1 MDKFLYPNPSFLSM
15 GGGTILKGA
24 DNGPEGVHG
33 PNYPPPRV
41 PLSVVELT
49 EGFETLVLSLNVNSQ

>member
-1 MDKFLYPNPSFLSM
+1 M